1 MPSKSVRLALLTLLF
16 LALVL
21 YAPPPDASA
30 DIGPK
35 PTMAFSWDLSAWETA
50 PLIGQVNLY
59 ACGDDVSCSE
69 PQLVEEM
76 GAQRMTCDESGCFAM
91 LYSSGGYWQLEVQ
104 INDGILLSEPFEKI
118 GYDSDYRVV
127 FHPDRMEI
135 VHLPPPDSIVLESGR
150 SFESSALAVTLISL
164 GLALTATL
172 AIELIIA
179 AVFIKRKS
187 LPWRL
192 LALTLLGN
200 IITVPIV
207 WLFVPGLFGDIYIAF
222 ALQFMTAFLLESML
236 YRILGGKS
244 LAWRGS
250 FQLSFWTNLG
260 SEFIGLGILVLLSQI
275 V

>member
-1 MPSKSVRLALLTLLF
+1 MPWKNAPRALFTLLF
-16 LALVL
+16 LTLLV
-21 YAPPPDASA
+21 YIPPPAASA

-35 PTMAFSWDLSAWETA
+35 PTMAFSWDLSAWESA
-50 PLIGQVNLY
+50 PIIGQVNLY
-59 ACGDDVSCSE
+59 TCGDDSSCSE
-69 PQLVEEM
+69 PVLIEEM
-76 GAQRMTCDESGCFAM
+76 AAQRMTCDESGCFAM
-91 LYSSGGYWQLEVQ
+91 LYSSGGHWQLEVEV
-104 INDGILLSEPFEKI
+104 DGEILWSEPFEKI

-127 FHPDRMEI
+127 FNPGQMEI
-135 VHLPPPDSIVLESGR
+135 VYLPPPDVLEFESGR
-150 SFESSALAVTLISL
+150 SFGANALAVTLMSL
-164 GLALTATL
+164 GLALAATL
-172 AIELIIA
+172 AVELVIA

-207 WLFVPGLFGDIYIAF
+207 WLFVPIFFGDIVIAF
-222 ALQFMTAFLLESML
+222 AMQFITAFLLESML

-250 FQLSFWTNLG
+250 FQLGLWTNLG